1 MTENLAR
8 QLIAEHLVEGEMRP
22 GAEIALKI
30 DQFLLHDGTGP
41 LCALQLEA
49 MGVEQ
54 ISGGTAVAYCDHLL
68 VEADSKNA
76 DDHILLQS
84 AARRFGMW
92 FSRPGNGTSHPVH
105 QQRFGVPGKTLLG
118 ADSHTPGAGGI
129 GMLAIGAGGLEISMA
144 LTGQPF
150 RLRMPEIW
158 GIRLTGRL
166 PDWVSAKDV
175 ILEVLRRHDV
185 DGGHSRIIEYYGPGV
200 AELKAMDR
208 HVIANMGVEVG
219 AVTTIF
225 PSDEETRRYL
235 AAQGREQ
242 DWRPLAGEANA
253 SYDVEEEIDLSAL
266 EPLIALPSS
275 PGKVVPVR
283 EVEGQDIY
291 QSYIGSSA
299 NPGYRDIAV
308 VAEIVGGRRVAS
320 GVSLDIN
327 PASRQAL
334 EQLIREGGLA
344 KLVQAGAR
352 MHQTG
357 CNGCLGMGQAPA
369 AGRRSLRTVTRN
381 FPGRSGTKEDQ
392 VYLCSPET
400 AAASAL
406 AGLITDPRKLG
417 MPYPRIED
425 SGGASA
431 YDDLIEPPLPLSARP
446 HKLVKGPFHADLPNF
461 EPIGDELTLPVLLKL
476 GDNLSTDAIVAGGVT
491 GLSLWSSV
499 PGMTS
504 IAFEPVDESYVAR
517 ARECHGDG
525 HVIVGGRNYGQ
536 GSSREHAALAV
547 RNLGARIVL
556 AHSIAR
562 IHGENLVNYGVLP
575 LLFVEPADLERLE
588 KGTVLQLH
596 GLHAWLHG
604 AQQDWE
610 IAYGTD
616 GRSEGRIK
624 VRHDLSPRQIDVLLA
639 GGAISWTRRRLHG
652 QVQKPTLASS

>member
-1 MTENLAR
+1 MGTNLAR
-8 QLIAEHLVEGEMRP
+8 QLIADHLVEGEMRP
-22 GAEIALKI
+22 GEEIALKI
-30 DQFLLHDGTGP
+30 DQFLTHDMCGP

-49 MGVEQ
+49 MGVEE
-54 ISGGTAVAYCDHLL
+54 ISGDIAVAYCDHLL
-68 VEADSKNA
+68 IEADSKNA

-118 ADSHTPGAGGI
+118 TDSHTPGAGGI
-129 GMLAIGAGGLEISMA
+129 GMFAIGAGGLEISMA

-158 GIRLTGRL
+158 GMRLTGRL

-175 ILEVLRRHDV
+175 ILEVLRRHNV
-185 DGGHSRIIEYYGPGV
+185 DGGHGRIIEYYGPGV
-200 AELKAMDR
+200 AELKTMDR

-235 AAQGREQ
+235 ASQGREQ

-253 SYDVEEEIDLSAL
+253 SYDIEEEIDLSAL

-308 VAEIVGGRRVAS
+308 VAAIVAGRQVAS

-334 EQLIREGGLA
+334 EQLIREGALA

-352 MHQTG
+352 LHQTG
-357 CNGCLGMGQAPA
+357 CNGCIGMGQAPA

-381 FPGRSGTKEDQ
+381 FPGRSGTREDQ
-392 VYLCSPET
+392 IYLCSPET

-406 AGLITDPRKLG
+406 SGVITDPRKLA

-431 YDDLIEPPLPLSARP
+431 YAGLMEPPLPPGDRP
-446 HKLVKGPFHADLPNF
+446 RTLVKGPFHADLPDF

-476 GDNLSTDAIVAGGVT
+476 GDDVSTDGIVPAGVAS
-491 GLSLWSSV
+491 LSLYSSV
-499 PGMTS
+499 PGLTS
-504 IAFEPVDESYVAR
+504 IAFKPIDESYVDR
-517 ARECHGDG
+517 ARECYGDG
-525 HVIVGGRNYGQ
+525 HAIVGGRNYGQ

-547 RNLGARIVL
+547 RNLGARVVL

-575 LLFVEPADLERLE
+575 LLFVEPGDLERLE
-588 KGTVLQLH
+588 QGTVLRLH
-596 GLHAWLHG
+596 GLHTWLRG
-604 AQQDWE
+604 PGQNLE
-610 IAYGTD
+610 LAYGHD
-616 GRSEGRIK
+616 GRSEGRVR
-624 VRHDLSPRQIDVLLA
+624 VRHSLSPRQVDVLLA
-639 GGAISWTRRRLHG
+639 GGAIPWMRQRRAHS
-652 QVQKPTLASS
+652 QA

>member
-1 MTENLAR
+1 MGNNLAR
-8 QLIAEHLVEGEMRP
+8 QLIADHLVEGEIRP
-22 GAEIALKI
+22 GEEIALKI
-30 DQFLLHDGTGP
+30 DQFLTHDMCGP

-49 MGVEQ
+49 MGVEE
-54 ISGGTAVAYCDHLL
+54 ISGDVAAAYCDHLL
-68 VEADSKNA
+68 IEADSKNA

-118 ADSHTPGAGGI
+118 TDSHTPGAGGI

-144 LTGQPF
+144 LTGEPF

-158 GIRLTGRL
+158 GIRLTSRL

-175 ILEVLRRHDV
+175 ILEVLRRHNV
-185 DGGHSRIIEYYGPGV
+185 DGGHGRIIEYYGPGV

-208 HVIANMGVEVG
+208 HVIANMGVEAG

-235 AAQGREQ
+235 VSQGRER
-242 DWRPLAGEANA
+242 DWRPLAAEANA
-253 SYDVEEEIDLSAL
+253 SYDIEEEIDLSAL

-299 NPGYRDIAV
+299 NPGYRDIAA
-308 VAEIVGGRRVAS
+308 VAEMVAGRRVAS

-334 EQLIREGGLA
+334 EQLIREGALA

-352 MHQTG
+352 LHQTG
-357 CNGCLGMGQAPA
+357 CNGCIGMGQAPA

-381 FPGRSGTKEDQ
+381 FPGRSGTREDQ

-400 AAASAL
+400 ATASAL
-406 AGLITDPRKLG
+406 SGVITDPRKLA

-425 SGGASA
+425 SAGAST
-431 YDDLIEPPLPLSARP
+431 YDGLIEPPLPPGERP
-446 HKLVKGPFHADLPNF
+446 RTLVKGPFHADLPNF
-461 EPIGDELTLPVLLKL
+461 EPIGDEMTLPILLKV
-476 GDNLSTDAIVAGGVT
+476 GDNLSTDEIVPAGVAG
-491 GLSLWSSV
+491 LALYSSV
-499 PGMTS
+499 PGVTS
-504 IAFEPVDESYVAR
+504 LAFKPVDETYVGR
-517 ARECHGDG
+517 ARELQGDG
-525 HVIVGGRNYGQ
+525 HAIVGGRNYGQ

-547 RNLGARIVL
+547 RNLGARVVL
-556 AHSIAR
+556 AQSIAR

-596 GLHAWLHG
+596 GLHAWLRG
-604 AQQDWE
+604 VEQEWE
-610 IAYGTD
+610 IGYGAA
-616 GRSEGRIK
+616 GQGEGRIK
-624 VRHDLSPRQIDVLLA
+624 VRRHLSPRQIDVLLA
-639 GGAISWTRRRLHG
+639 GGAIPWMRQRRVHKR
-652 QVQKPTLASS
+652 AA

>member
-1 MTENLAR
+1 MMVKNLAH
-8 QLIAEHLVEGEMRP
+8 QLIAAHLVEGQMHP
-22 GAEIALKI
+22 GEEIALKI

-49 MGVEQ
+49 MGIDQ
-54 ISGGTAVAYCDHLL
+54 ICGDTAVAYCDHLL

-105 QQRFGVPGKTLLG
+105 QQRFGIPGKTLLG
-118 ADSHTPGAGGI
+118 ADSHTPAAGGI

-150 RLRMPEIW
+150 RVAMPEIW

-175 ILEVLRRHDV
+175 ILEILRRHDV
-185 DGGHSRIIEYYGPGV
+185 DGGRGRIIEYFGPSV
-200 AELKAMDR
+200 TELKVMDR

-219 AVTTIF
+219 AITTIF

-242 DWRPLAGEANA
+242 DWRPLAAEANA
-253 SYDVEEEIDLSAL
+253 VYDVEEEIDLSAL

-283 EVEGQDIY
+283 EVEGQEIY

-299 NPGYRDIAV
+299 NPGYRDLAI
-308 VAEIVGGRRVAS
+308 VAAMVAGRRVAP

-334 EQLIREGGLA
+334 EQLIREGDLA

-352 MHQTG
+352 LHQTG

-369 AGRRSLRTVTRN
+369 SGRRSLRTVPRN
-381 FPGRSGTKEDQ
+381 FPGRSGAKEDQ

-406 AGLITDPRKLG
+406 KGVITDPRKLS
-417 MPYPRIED
+417 MACPRID
-425 SGGASA
+425 DTGGAGA
-431 YDDLIEPPLPLSARP
+431 YDGLIEAPLPAGARP
-446 HKLVKGPFHADLPNF
+446 HKLVKGPFHADLPDF

-476 GDNLSTDAIVAGGVT
+476 GDNLSTDEIVAGGVA

-504 IAFEPVDESYVAR
+504 IAFEPIDQSYVDR
-517 ARECHGDG
+517 ARGYHGDG
-525 HVIVGGRNYGQ
+525 HAIVGGRNYGQ
-536 GSSREHAALAV
+536 GSSREQAALAV
-547 RNLGARIVL
+547 RNLDARVVL

-575 LLFVEPADLERLE
+575 LLFVDPNDLGRLE
-588 KGTVLQLH
+588 QGTVLCLT
-596 GLHAWLHG
+596 GLHTWLRG
-604 AQQDWE
+604 REQEWK
-610 IAYGTD
+610 IAYGKGGRSD
-616 GRSEGRIK
+616 GRIR
-624 VRHDLSPRQIDVLLA
+624 VRHSLSPRQVDILLA
-639 GGAISWTRRRLHG
+639 GGAIPWMRQRRAHS
-652 QVQKPTLASS
+652 QT

>member
-1 MTENLAR
+1 MGHNLAR
-8 QLIAEHLVEGEMRP
+8 QLIADHLVDGQMRP
-22 GAEIALKI
+22 GEEIALKI

-49 MGVEQ
+49 MGIEQ
-54 ISGGTAVAYCDHLL
+54 VFGETAVAYCDHLL

-92 FSRPGNGTSHPVH
+92 FSRPGNGTSHPIH
-105 QQRFGVPGKTLLG
+105 QQRFAIPGKSLLG
-118 ADSHTPGAGGI
+118 ADSHTPAAGGI

-150 RLRMPEIW
+150 PLRMPEIW

-175 ILEVLRRHDV
+175 ILEILRRHDV
-185 DGGHSRIIEYYGPGV
+185 DGGHGRIIEYRGPGV
-200 AELKAMDR
+200 AELRAMDR
-208 HVIANMGVEVG
+208 HVIASMGAEVG

-235 AAQGREQ
+235 AVQGREQ
-242 DWRPLAGEANA
+242 DWRPLAAEANA
-253 SYDVEEEIDLSAL
+253 SYDAEEEIDLSTL

-299 NPGYRDIAV
+299 NPGYRDIAI
-308 VAEIVGGRRVAS
+308 VAAIVADRRVAPS
-320 GVSLDIN
+320 VSLDIN

-334 EQLIREGGLA
+334 ERLIREGGLA

-352 MHQTG
+352 LHQTG

-369 AGRRSLRTVTRN
+369 AGRRSLRTVPRN

-406 AGLITDPRKLG
+406 SGVITDPRKLG
-417 MPYPRIED
+417 IPYPRIED
-425 SGGASA
+425 LGGASA
-431 YDDLIEPPLPLSARP
+431 YDGLLEAPLPPSARP
-446 HKLVKGPFHADLPNF
+446 RTLVKGPFHADLPDF
-461 EPIGDELTLPVLLKL
+461 EPIGDELTLPVSLKV
-476 GDNLSTDAIVAGGVT
+476 GDDVSTDGIVAGGVT

-504 IAFEPVDESYVAR
+504 IAFEPVDESYVDR
-517 ARECHGDG
+517 ARNCHGDG
-525 HVIVGGRNYGQ
+525 HAIVGGRNYGQ
-536 GSSREHAALAV
+536 GSSREQAALAV
-547 RNLGARIVL
+547 RNLGARVVL
-556 AHSIAR
+556 AHNIAR

-575 LLFVEPADLERLE
+575 LLFVDPGDLGRLE
-588 KGTVLQLH
+588 QGMVLRLR
-596 GLHAWLHG
+596 GLHTWLRG
-604 AQQDWE
+604 TRQEWE
-610 IAYGTD
+610 IAYGRD
-616 GRSEGRIK
+616 DQSEGRIR
-624 VRHDLSPRQIDVLLA
+624 VRHSLSPRQVDILLA
-639 GGAISWTRRRLHG
+639 GGAIPWTRRRRAHS
-652 QVQKPTLASS
+652 QS

>member
-1 MTENLAR
+1 
-8 QLIAEHLVEGEMRP
+8 
-22 GAEIALKI
+22 
-30 DQFLLHDGTGP
+30 
-41 LCALQLEA
+41 
-49 MGVEQ
+49 
-54 ISGGTAVAYCDHLL
+54 
-68 VEADSKNA
+68 
-76 DDHILLQS
+76 
-84 AARRFGMW
+84 MW

-105 QQRFGVPGKTLLG
+105 QQLFGVPGKTLLG
-118 ADSHTPGAGGI
+118 TDSHTPGAGGI

-158 GIRLTGRL
+158 GMRLTGRL

-175 ILEVLRRHDV
+175 ILEVLRRHNV
-185 DGGHSRIIEYYGPGV
+185 DGGHGRIIEYYGPGV
-200 AELKAMDR
+200 AELKTMDR

-235 AAQGREQ
+235 ASQGREQ
-242 DWRPLAGEANA
+242 DWRPLAGEVNA
-253 SYDVEEEIDLSAL
+253 SYDIEEEIDLSAL

-308 VAEIVGGRRVAS
+308 VAAIVAGRRVAS

-334 EQLIREGGLA
+334 EQLIREGALA

-352 MHQTG
+352 LHQTG
-357 CNGCLGMGQAPA
+357 CNGCIGMGQAPA

-381 FPGRSGTKEDQ
+381 FPGRSGTREDQ
-392 VYLCSPET
+392 VDLCSPET

-406 AGLITDPRKLG
+406 SGVITDPRKLA
-417 MPYPRIED
+417 MRYPRIEE

-431 YDDLIEPPLPLSARP
+431 YAGLMEPPLPPGDRP
-446 HKLVKGPFHADLPNF
+446 RTLVKGPFHADLPDF

-476 GDNLSTDAIVAGGVT
+476 GDDVSTDGIVPAGVAS
-491 GLSLWSSV
+491 LSLYSSV

-504 IAFEPVDESYVAR
+504 IAFKPIDESYVDR
-517 ARECHGDG
+517 ARECYGDG
-525 HVIVGGRNYGQ
+525 HAIVGGRNYGQ

-547 RNLGARIVL
+547 RNLGARVVL

-562 IHGENLVNYGVLP
+562 IHCENLVNYGVLP
-575 LLFVEPADLERLE
+575 LLFVEPGDLERLE
-588 KGTVLQLH
+588 QGTVLRLH
-596 GLHAWLHG
+596 GLHTWLRG
-604 AQQDWE
+604 PGQNLE
-610 IAYGTD
+610 LAYGHD
-616 GRSEGRIK
+616 GRSEGRVR
-624 VRHDLSPRQIDVLLA
+624 VRHSLSPRQVDILLA
-639 GGAISWTRRRLHG
+639 GGAIPWMRQSRAHG
-652 QVQKPTLASS
+652 QA

>member
-1 MTENLAR
+1 MGNNLAR
-8 QLIAEHLVEGEMRP
+8 QLIADHLVEGEMRR
-22 GAEIALKI
+22 GEEIALKI
-30 DQFLLHDGTGP
+30 DQFLMHDATGP

-49 MGVEQ
+49 MGVER
-54 ISGGTAVAYCDHLL
+54 ISGDTAVAYCDHLL

-92 FSRPGNGTSHPVH
+92 FSRTGNGTSHPVH

-118 ADSHTPGAGGI
+118 ADSHTPGAGGL

-158 GIRLTGRL
+158 GIRLIGRL
-166 PDWVSAKDV
+166 PDWVSARDV
-175 ILEVLRRHDV
+175 ILELLRRHDV
-185 DGGHSRIIEYYGPGV
+185 HGGLGRIIEYYGPGV
-200 AELKAMDR
+200 AELKVMDR
-208 HVIANMGVEVG
+208 HVLANQGVEAG

-242 DWRPLAGEANA
+242 DWRPLAAEADA

-283 EVEGQDIY
+283 EVERQDIY

-308 VAEIVGGRRVAS
+308 VAAIVAGRRVAS

-334 EQLIREGGLA
+334 EQLIREGDLA

-352 MHQTG
+352 LHQAG

-369 AGRRSLRTVTRN
+369 VGRRSLRTVTRN

-406 AGLITDPRKLG
+406 KGVITDPRKLG
-417 MPYPRIED
+417 MSYPRFED

-431 YDDLIEPPLPLSARP
+431 YDGLIEPPPPPSARSQ
-446 HKLVKGPFHADLPNF
+446 KLVKGPLHADLPDF
-461 EPIGDELTLPVLLKL
+461 EPIGDELTIPVLLKV
-476 GDNLSTDAIVAGGVT
+476 GDNLSTDEIVAGGVK
-491 GLSLWSSV
+491 GMSLWSSL

-525 HVIVGGRNYGQ
+525 HAIVGGQNYGQ
-536 GSSREHAALAV
+536 GSSREQAALAV
-547 RNLGARIVL
+547 RNLGARVVL

-575 LLFVEPADLERLE
+575 LLFVEPADLEHLE
-588 KGTVLQLH
+588 KGTVLRLR

-604 AQQDWE
+604 TQQDCE
-610 IAYGTD
+610 IAHGTD

-624 VRHDLSPRQIDVLLA
+624 VRHELSPRQIDILLA
-639 GGAISWTRRRLHG
+639 GGAIPWMRRRLHR
-652 QVQKPTLASS
+652 QAA

>member
-1 MTENLAR
+1 MGSSLAH
-8 QLIAEHLVEGEMRP
+8 QLIAAHLVEGQMRP
-22 GAEIALKI
+22 GEEIALKI

-49 MGVEQ
+49 MGVEEV
-54 ISGGTAVAYCDHLL
+54 SGDIAVAYCDHLL

-105 QQRFGVPGKTLLG
+105 QQRFGIPGKTLLG
-118 ADSHTPGAGGI
+118 ADSHTPAAGGI

-150 RLRMPEIW
+150 RLGMPEIW

-175 ILEVLRRHDV
+175 ILELLRRHDV
-185 DGGHSRIIEYYGPGV
+185 DGGHGRIIEYHGPGIT
-200 AELKAMDR
+200 ELTAMDR

-242 DWRPLAGEANA
+242 DWHPLAAETNVH
-253 SYDVEEEIDLSAL
+253 YDIEEEIDLSAL

-283 EVEGQDIY
+283 EVEGQEIY
-291 QSYIGSSA
+291 QSYVGSSA
-299 NPGYRDIAV
+299 NPGYRDVAV
-308 VAEIVGGRRVAS
+308 AAAIVAS
-320 GVSLDIN
+320 RRIAPGVSLDIN

-334 EQLIREGGLA
+334 GQLIREGGLA

-352 MHQTG
+352 LHQTG

-369 AGRRSLRTVTRN
+369 AGRRSLRTVPRN

-406 AGLITDPRKLG
+406 NGVITDPRKLG
-417 MPYPRIED
+417 MPDPRVED
-425 SGGASA
+425 PGGAAA
-431 YDDLIEPPLPLSARP
+431 YDGLIEAPVPPGTRP
-446 HKLVKGPFHADLPNF
+446 HALVKGPFHADLPDF
-461 EPIGDELTLPVLLKL
+461 QPIGDELTLPILLKL
-476 GDNLSTDAIVAGGVT
+476 GDNVSTDGIVAGGVT

-504 IAFEPVDESYVAR
+504 IAFEPIDETYVER
-517 ARECHGDG
+517 ARGCHGDG
-525 HVIVGGRNYGQ
+525 HAIVGGRNYGQ
-536 GSSREHAALAV
+536 GSSREQAALAV
-547 RNLGARIVL
+547 RNLGARVVL
-556 AHSIAR
+556 AQSIAR
-562 IHGENLVNYGVLP
+562 IHGENLVNYGALP
-575 LLFVEPADLERLE
+575 LLFVDPGDLGRLE
-588 KGTVLQLH
+588 PGTVLRLRELH
-596 GLHAWLHG
+596 SWLRG
-604 AQQDWE
+604 TQQELE
-610 IAYGTD
+610 IAYGHD
-616 GRSEGRIK
+616 GRSDGRFR
-624 VRHDLSPRQIDVLLA
+624 VRHSLSPRQVDILLA
-639 GGAISWTRRRLHG
+639 GGAIPWMRQRRVHSR
-652 QVQKPTLASS
+652 A

>member
-1 MTENLAR
+1 MGNNLAR
-8 QLIAEHLVEGEMRP
+8 QLIADHLVEGEMRP
-22 GAEIALKI
+22 REEIAVKI
-30 DQFLLHDGTGP
+30 DQFLMHDMCGP

-49 MGVEQ
+49 MGVEE
-54 ISGGTAVAYCDHLL
+54 ISGETAVAYCDHLL
-68 VEADSKNA
+68 IEADSKNA

-92 FSRPGNGTSHPVH
+92 FSRLGNGTSHPVH

-118 ADSHTPGAGGI
+118 TDSHTPGAGGI
-129 GMLAIGAGGLEISMA
+129 GMFAIGAGGLEISMA

-150 RLRMPEIW
+150 RIRMPEIW

-175 ILEVLRRHDV
+175 ILEVLRRHNV
-185 DGGHSRIIEYYGPGV
+185 DGGHGRIIEYYGPGV

-235 AAQGREQ
+235 ASQGRER

-253 SYDVEEEIDLSAL
+253 SYDIEEEIDLSAL

-308 VAEIVGGRRVAS
+308 VAEIIAGRQVAP

-334 EQLIREGGLA
+334 EQLIKEGALA

-352 MHQTG
+352 LHETG
-357 CNGCLGMGQAPA
+357 CNGCIGMGQAPA

-381 FPGRSGTKEDQ
+381 FPGRSGTREDQ

-406 AGLITDPRKLG
+406 SGVITDPRELA

-431 YDDLIEPPLPLSARP
+431 YDGLLEPPLAPGDRP
-446 HKLVKGPFHADLPNF
+446 RALVKGPFHADLPNF
-461 EPIGDELTLPVLLKL
+461 EPIGDELTLPVLLKV
-476 GDNLSTDAIVAGGVT
+476 GDDLSTDEIVPAGVA
-491 GLSLWSSV
+491 GLSLYSSV

-504 IAFEPVDESYVAR
+504 LAFKPIDESYVDR
-517 ARECHGDG
+517 ARECQGDG
-525 HVIVGGRNYGQ
+525 HAIAGGRNYGQ

-547 RNLGARIVL
+547 RNLGARVVL

-575 LLFVEPADLERLE
+575 LLFVEPADLEHLE

-596 GLHAWLHG
+596 GLRNWLHG
-604 AQQDWE
+604 AQQEWE
-610 IAYGTD
+610 IAYGTA

-624 VRHDLSPRQIDVLLA
+624 VRHHLSPRQIDVLLA
-639 GGAISWTRRRLHG
+639 GGAIPWMRRRTHR
-652 QVQKPTLASS
+652 QAA

>member
-1 MTENLAR
+1 MGNNLAR
-8 QLIAEHLVEGEMRP
+8 QLVADHIVEGEMRP
-22 GAEIALKI
+22 GEEIALKI

-41 LCALQLEA
+41 LCTLQLEA

-54 ISGGTAVAYCDHLL
+54 ICGDTAVAYCDHLL

-129 GMLAIGAGGLEISMA
+129 GMLAVGAGGLEISMA

-158 GIRLTGRL
+158 GIRLTGKL

-175 ILEVLRRHDV
+175 ILEILRRHDV
-185 DGGHSRIIEYYGPGV
+185 DGGRGRIIEYYGPGV

-235 AAQGREQ
+235 AAQGREE
-242 DWRPLAGEANA
+242 DWRPLAAERNA
-253 SYDVEEEIDLSAL
+253 VYDIDDELDLSAL

-275 PGKVVPVR
+275 PGNVVPVR

-308 VAEIVGGRRVAS
+308 VAAIVAGRRVAS

-352 MHQTG
+352 LHQTG

-406 AGLITDPRKLG
+406 KGVITDPRELG
-417 MPYPRIED
+417 MLYPRIED

-431 YDDLIEPPLPLSARP
+431 YDGLIEAPLPLSARP
-446 HKLVKGPFHADLPNF
+446 HKLVKGPFHADLPDF

-476 GDNLSTDAIVAGGVT
+476 GDNVSTDEIVAGGVT
-491 GLSLWSSV
+491 GLSFWSSV

-536 GSSREHAALAV
+536 GSSREQAALAV
-547 RNLGARIVL
+547 RNLGARVLL

-562 IHGENLVNYGVLP
+562 IHGANLVNYGVLP

-588 KGTVLQLH
+588 KGTVLRLH
-596 GLHAWLHG
+596 GLHTWLHG
-604 AQQDWE
+604 TQQDWE

-624 VRHDLSPRQIDVLLA
+624 VRHDLSQRQIDVLLA
-639 GGAISWTRRRLHG
+639 GGAIPWMRRRTHN
-652 QVQKPTLASS
+652 QAS

>member
-1 MTENLAR
+1 
-8 QLIAEHLVEGEMRP
+8 MRP
-22 GAEIALKI
+22 GEEIALKI

-54 ISGGTAVAYCDHLL
+54 ISGDTAVAYCDHLL
-68 VEADSKNA
+68 VEADNKNA

-105 QQRFGVPGKTLLG
+105 QQRFGIPGKTLLG

-129 GMLAIGAGGLEISMA
+129 GMLAIGAGGLEVSMA

-150 RLRMPEIW
+150 RFRMPEIW

-166 PDWVSAKDV
+166 PDWVSARDV

-185 DGGHSRIIEYYGPGV
+185 DGGLGRIIEYHGPGV
-200 AELKAMDR
+200 AELKVMDR
-208 HVIANMGVEVG
+208 HVMANQGVEAG

-242 DWRPLAGEANA
+242 DWRPLAAETDA

-283 EVEGQDIY
+283 GVEGQDIY

-308 VAEIVGGRRVAS
+308 VAAIVAGRRVAS

-334 EQLIREGGLA
+334 EQLIREGDLA
-344 KLVQAGAR
+344 KLVRAGAR
-352 MHQTG
+352 LHQTG

-392 VYLCSPET
+392 IYLCSPET

-406 AGLITDPRKLG
+406 TGVITDPRKLG
-417 MPYPRIED
+417 IPCPLIED
-425 SGGASA
+425 SGGVSA
-431 YDDLIEPPLPLSARP
+431 YDGLIEPPLPASARP
-446 HKLVKGPFHADLPNF
+446 HKLVKGPLHADLPDF
-461 EPIGDELTLPVLLKL
+461 EPIGDALTLPVLLKV
-476 GDNLSTDAIVAGGVT
+476 GDNLSTDEIVAGGVK
-491 GLSLWSSV
+491 GLSLWSSL

-525 HVIVGGRNYGQ
+525 HAIVGGQNYGQ
-536 GSSREHAALAV
+536 GSSREQAALAT
-547 RNLGARIVL
+547 RSAGARVVL

-588 KGTVLQLH
+588 KGTVLRLH
-596 GLHAWLHG
+596 GLYTWLHG
-604 AQQDWE
+604 TQKDWE

-624 VRHDLSPRQIDVLLA
+624 VRHELSPRQIDILLA
-639 GGAISWTRRRLHG
+639 GGAIPWMRGRIRR
-652 QVQKPTLASS
+652 QAA

>member
-1 MTENLAR
+1 MSTNLAR
-8 QLIAEHLVEGEMRP
+8 QLIADHLVEGEMRP
-22 GAEIALKI
+22 GEEIALKI
-30 DQFLLHDGTGP
+30 DQFLTHDMCGP

-49 MGVEQ
+49 MGVEE
-54 ISGGTAVAYCDHLL
+54 ISGDIAVAYCDHLL
-68 VEADSKNA
+68 IEADSKNA

-118 ADSHTPGAGGI
+118 TDSHTPGAGGI

-158 GIRLTGRL
+158 GMRLTGRL

-175 ILEVLRRHDV
+175 ILEVLRRHNV
-185 DGGHSRIIEYYGPGV
+185 DGGHGRIIEYYGPGV
-200 AELKAMDR
+200 AELKTMDR

-235 AAQGREQ
+235 ASQGREQ

-253 SYDVEEEIDLSAL
+253 SYDIEEEIDLSAL

-308 VAEIVGGRRVAS
+308 VAAIVAGRRVAS

-334 EQLIREGGLA
+334 EQLIREGALA

-352 MHQTG
+352 LHQTG
-357 CNGCLGMGQAPA
+357 CNGCIGMGQAPA

-381 FPGRSGTKEDQ
+381 FPGRSGTREDQ
-392 VYLCSPET
+392 IYLCSPET

-406 AGLITDPRKLG
+406 SGVITDPRKLA

-431 YDDLIEPPLPLSARP
+431 YAGLMEPPLPPGDRP
-446 HKLVKGPFHADLPNF
+446 RTLVKGPFHADLPDF

-476 GDNLSTDAIVAGGVT
+476 GDDVSTDGIVPAGVAS
-491 GLSLWSSV
+491 LSLYSSV
-499 PGMTS
+499 PGLTS
-504 IAFEPVDESYVAR
+504 IAFKPIDESYVDR
-517 ARECHGDG
+517 ARECYGDG
-525 HVIVGGRNYGQ
+525 HAIVGGRNYGQ

-547 RNLGARIVL
+547 RNLGARVVL

-575 LLFVEPADLERLE
+575 LLFVEPGDLERI
-588 KGTVLQLH
+588 KQGTVLRLH
-596 GLHAWLHG
+596 GLHTWLRG
-604 AQQDWE
+604 PGQNLE
-610 IAYGTD
+610 LAYGHD
-616 GRSEGRIK
+616 GRSEGRVR
-624 VRHDLSPRQIDVLLA
+624 VRHSLSPRQVDVLLA
-639 GGAISWTRRRLHG
+639 GGAIPWMRQRRAHS
-652 QVQKPTLASS
+652 QA

>member
-1 MTENLAR
+1 MGTNLAR
-8 QLIAEHLVEGEMRP
+8 QLIADHLVEGEMRP
-22 GAEIALKI
+22 GEEIALKI
-30 DQFLLHDGTGP
+30 DQFLTHDMCGP

-49 MGVEQ
+49 MGVEEV
-54 ISGGTAVAYCDHLL
+54 SGDIAVAYCDHLL
-68 VEADSKNA
+68 IEADSKNA

-118 ADSHTPGAGGI
+118 TDSHTPGAGGI
-129 GMLAIGAGGLEISMA
+129 GMFAIGAGGLEISMA

-158 GIRLTGRL
+158 GMRLTGRL

-175 ILEVLRRHDV
+175 ILEVLRRHNV
-185 DGGHSRIIEYYGPGV
+185 DGGHGRIIEYYGPGV
-200 AELKAMDR
+200 AELKTMDR

-235 AAQGREQ
+235 ASQGREQ

-253 SYDVEEEIDLSAL
+253 SYDIEEEIDLSAL

-308 VAEIVGGRRVAS
+308 VAAIVAGRRVAS

-334 EQLIREGGLA
+334 EQLIREGALA

-352 MHQTG
+352 LHQTG
-357 CNGCLGMGQAPA
+357 CNGCIGMGQAPA

-381 FPGRSGTKEDQ
+381 FPGRSGTSEDQ
-392 VYLCSPET
+392 IYLCSPET

-406 AGLITDPRKLG
+406 SGVITDPRKLA

-425 SGGASA
+425 SGGASTYA
-431 YDDLIEPPLPLSARP
+431 GLMEPPLPPGDRP
-446 HKLVKGPFHADLPNF
+446 RTLVKGPFHADLPDF

-476 GDNLSTDAIVAGGVT
+476 GDDVSTDGIVPAGVAS
-491 GLSLWSSV
+491 LSLYSSV

-504 IAFEPVDESYVAR
+504 IAFKPIDESYVDR
-517 ARECHGDG
+517 ARECYGDG
-525 HVIVGGRNYGQ
+525 HAIVGGRNYGQ

-547 RNLGARIVL
+547 RNLGARVVL

-575 LLFVEPADLERLE
+575 LLFVEPGDLERLE
-588 KGTVLQLH
+588 QGTVLRLH
-596 GLHAWLHG
+596 GLHTWLRCPE
-604 AQQDWE
+604 QKWE
-610 IAYGTD
+610 LAYGHD
-616 GRSEGRIK
+616 GRSEGR
-624 VRHDLSPRQIDVLLA
+624 VRVQHSLSPRQVDVLLA
-639 GGAISWTRRRLHG
+639 GGAIPWMRQRRAQG
-652 QVQKPTLASS
+652 KA

>member
-1 MTENLAR
+1 MGNSLAH
-8 QLIAEHLVEGEMRP
+8 QLIAAHLVEGQMRP
-22 GAEIALKI
+22 GEEIALKI

-49 MGVEQ
+49 MGVEEVCGD
-54 ISGGTAVAYCDHLL
+54 IAVAYCDHLL

-105 QQRFGVPGKTLLG
+105 QQRFGIPGKTLLG
-118 ADSHTPGAGGI
+118 ADSHTPAAGGI

-150 RLRMPEIW
+150 RLGMPEIW

-175 ILEVLRRHDV
+175 ILELLRRHDV
-185 DGGHSRIIEYYGPGV
+185 DGGHGRIIEYYGPGIT
-200 AELKAMDR
+200 ELTAMDR

-242 DWRPLAGEANA
+242 DWRPLAAETNVH
-253 SYDVEEEIDLSAL
+253 YDIEEEIDLSAL

-283 EVEGQDIY
+283 EVEGQEIY
-291 QSYIGSSA
+291 QSYVGSSA
-299 NPGYRDIAV
+299 NPGYRDVAV
-308 VAEIVGGRRVAS
+308 AAAIVAS
-320 GVSLDIN
+320 RRIAPGVSLDIN

-334 EQLIREGGLA
+334 GQLIREGGLA

-352 MHQTG
+352 LHQTG

-369 AGRRSLRTVTRN
+369 AGRRSLRTVPRN

-406 AGLITDPRKLG
+406 NGVITDPRKLG
-417 MPYPRIED
+417 MPYPRVED
-425 SGGASA
+425 PGGAAA
-431 YDDLIEPPLPLSARP
+431 YDGLIEAPVPPGARP
-446 HKLVKGPFHADLPNF
+446 HALVKGPFHADLPDF
-461 EPIGDELTLPVLLKL
+461 QPIGDELTLPILLKL
-476 GDNLSTDAIVAGGVT
+476 GDNVSTDGIVAGGVT

-504 IAFEPVDESYVAR
+504 IAFEPIDETYVER
-517 ARECHGDG
+517 ARGCHGDG
-525 HVIVGGRNYGQ
+525 HAIVGGRNYGQ
-536 GSSREHAALAV
+536 GSSREQAALAV
-547 RNLGARIVL
+547 RNLGARVVL

-562 IHGENLVNYGVLP
+562 IHGENLVNYGALP
-575 LLFVEPADLERLE
+575 LLFVDPGDLGRLE
-588 KGTVLQLH
+588 PGTVLRLRELH
-596 GLHAWLHG
+596 SWLRG
-604 AQQDWE
+604 TQQELE
-610 IAYGTD
+610 IAYGHD
-616 GRSEGRIK
+616 GRSDGRFR
-624 VRHDLSPRQIDVLLA
+624 VRHSLSPRQVDILLA
-639 GGAISWTRRRLHG
+639 GGAIPWMRQRRVHSR
-652 QVQKPTLASS
+652 A

>member
-1 MTENLAR
+1 
-8 QLIAEHLVEGEMRP
+8 
-22 GAEIALKI
+22 
-30 DQFLLHDGTGP
+30 
-41 LCALQLEA
+41 
-49 MGVEQ
+49 
-54 ISGGTAVAYCDHLL
+54 
-68 VEADSKNA
+68 
-76 DDHILLQS
+76 
-84 AARRFGMW
+84 
-92 FSRPGNGTSHPVH
+92 
-105 QQRFGVPGKTLLG
+105 
-118 ADSHTPGAGGI
+118 
-129 GMLAIGAGGLEISMA
+129 MA

-158 GIRLTGRL
+158 GMRLTGRL

-175 ILEVLRRHDV
+175 ILEVLRRHNV
-185 DGGHSRIIEYYGPGV
+185 DGGHGRIIEYYGPGV
-200 AELKAMDR
+200 AELKTMDR

-235 AAQGREQ
+235 ASQGREQ

-253 SYDVEEEIDLSAL
+253 SYDIEEEIDLSAL

-308 VAEIVGGRRVAS
+308 VAAIVAGRRVAS

-334 EQLIREGGLA
+334 EQLIREGALA

-352 MHQTG
+352 LHQTG
-357 CNGCLGMGQAPA
+357 CNGCIGMGQAPA

-381 FPGRSGTKEDQ
+381 FPGRSGTREDQ
-392 VYLCSPET
+392 IYLCSPET

-406 AGLITDPRKLG
+406 SGVITDPRKLA

-431 YDDLIEPPLPLSARP
+431 YAGLMEPPLPPDDRP
-446 HKLVKGPFHADLPNF
+446 RTLVKGPFHADLPDF
-461 EPIGDELTLPVLLKL
+461 EPFGDELTLPVLLKL
-476 GDNLSTDAIVAGGVT
+476 GDDVSTDGIVPAGVAS
-491 GLSLWSSV
+491 LSLYSSV

-504 IAFEPVDESYVAR
+504 IAFKPIDETYVDR
-517 ARECHGDG
+517 ARECYGDG
-525 HVIVGGRNYGQ
+525 HAIVGGRNYGQ

-547 RNLGARIVL
+547 RNLGARVVL

-575 LLFVEPADLERLE
+575 LQFVEPSDLERLE
-588 KGTVLQLH
+588 QGTVLRLH
-596 GLHAWLHG
+596 GLHTWLRG
-604 AQQDWE
+604 PGQKWE
-610 IAYGTD
+610 LAYGHD
-616 GRSEGRIK
+616 GRSEGRVR
-624 VRHDLSPRQIDVLLA
+624 VRHSLSPRQVDVLLA
-639 GGAISWTRRRLHG
+639 GGAIPWMRQRRAHS
-652 QVQKPTLASS
+652 QA